1 MKTAEIASRLGGELR
16 GDGEIEIIRVAQP
29 QEAGPDA
36 IAVCASDRALADAVS
51 AGAGAVVLRSG
62 AGDDPP
68 IPSIR
73 IADPR
78 LALALLLEM
87 FGPQPDRPRGV
98 HRTATIASSVQLG
111 EDVAIGEG
119 AVIGDR
125 ARVGSGTIIYPGA
138 YVGPDAVIG
147 SRCVLHPR
155 VVVGE
160 RVRIG
165 DRVILHAGAVLGA
178 DGFGFVPGPDGHRKI
193 PQVGTVVVG
202 DDVEIGANT
211 TVDRATLGETRIGE
225 GTKIDN
231 LVQVAHNV
239 QIGRRC
245 LIAAQVGIA
254 GSSVIEDGVMLAGQI
269 GVSDHV
275 RIGAGA
281 VVLAGAG
288 VTKDVPAGATVSGFP
303 ARPHR
308 EELQQQAMRR
318 RLPELIR
325 LLREHQKRS
334 SIDEDGL

>member
-1 MKTAEIASRLGGELR
+1 MRLQEIARRLGGELR
-16 GDGEIEIIRVAQP
+16 GNGEVVIVRVAQP
-29 QEAGPDA
+29 HEAGPDA

-51 AGAGAVVLRSG
+51 AGAGAVVLLTGKDAPVS
-62 AGDDPP
+62 
-68 IPSIR
+68 SIHV
-73 IADPR
+73 ADPR
-78 LALALLLEM
+78 LALAVLLEI
-87 FGPQPDRPRGV
+87 FGPAPDHPRGV
-98 HRTATIASSVQLG
+98 HHTAAIASSAQLG
-111 EDVAIGEG
+111 EDVAVGEC

-125 ARVGSGTIIYPGA
+125 AQVGAGTIVYPGA
-138 YVGPDAVIG
+138 YVGAGAVVG
-147 SRCVLHPR
+147 SCCVLYPR

-165 DRVILHAGAVLGA
+165 DRVVLHAGAVLGA
-178 DGFGFVPGPDGHRKI
+178 DGFGFVPGRDGHRKI

-239 QIGRRC
+239 NIGRRC

-254 GSSVIEDGVMLAGQI
+254 GSSVIEDGVMLAGQV

-288 VTKDVPAGATVSGFP
+288 VLKDVPAGATVSGFP

-318 RLPELIR
+318 RLPEL
-325 LLREHQKRS
+325 LAVLRERKRRS
-334 SIDEDGL
+334 ADSGDA

>member
-1 MKTAEIASRLGGELR
+1 MTLQEIARRLGGELR
-16 GDGEIEIIRVAQP
+16 GGGEIAIVRVAQP
-29 QEAGPDA
+29 REAGPDA
-36 IAVCASDRALADAVS
+36 IAVCSTDRALADALS
-51 AGAGAVVLRSG
+51 AGAGAVVLRTG
-62 AGDDPP
+62 KDAP

-73 IADPR
+73 VADPR
-78 LALALLLEM
+78 LALAVLLEM
-87 FGPQPDRPRGV
+87 FGPKPVHPRDVHPTAVIAPGAQLDR
-98 HRTATIASSVQLG
+98 
-111 EDVAIGEG
+111 DVAVGAY

-125 ARVGSGTIIYPGA
+125 ARIGAETVVYPHA
-138 YVGPDAVIG
+138 YVGPDAVVG
-147 SRCVLHPR
+147 SGCVLYPHA
-155 VVVGE
+155 VVGE

-165 DRVILHAGAVLGA
+165 DRVVLHAGAVLGA

-211 TVDRATLGETRIGE
+211 TVDRATLGETRIGD

-254 GSSVIEDGVMLAGQI
+254 GSSVVEDGVMLAGQI

-275 RIGAGA
+275 RIGSGA
-281 VVLAGAG
+281 VVLAGSG
-288 VTKDVPAGATVSGFP
+288 VTKDIPAGAVVSGFP

-308 EELQQQAMRR
+308 AELQEQAMRR
-318 RLPELIR
+318 RLPEL
-325 LLREHQKRS
+325 LQVLRERRQPS
-334 SIDEDGL
+334 AGSGDG

>member
-1 MKTAEIASRLGGELR
+1 
-16 GDGEIEIIRVAQP
+16 
-29 QEAGPDA
+29 
-36 IAVCASDRALADAVS
+36 
-51 AGAGAVVLRSG
+51 VLRTG
-62 AGDDPP
+62 KDAPV
-68 IPSIR
+68 PSIHV
-73 IADPR
+73 ADPR
-78 LALALLLEM
+78 LALAVLLEM
-87 FGPQPDRPRGV
+87 FGPEPEHPRGV
-98 HRTATIASSVQLG
+98 HPTAAIAASAQLDR
-111 EDVAIGEG
+111 DVAIAAY

-125 ARVGSGTIIYPGA
+125 ARVGAETVVYPHA
-138 YVGPDAVIG
+138 YVGPDAIVG

-160 RVRIG
+160 RVHIG
-165 DRVILHAGAVLGA
+165 DRVVLHAGAVLGA
-178 DGFGFVPGPDGHRKI
+178 DGFGFVPGRDGHRKI

-239 QIGRRC
+239 HIGRRC

-254 GSSVIEDGVMLAGQI
+254 GSSVIEDGVMLAGQV

-288 VTKDVPAGATVSGFP
+288 VLKDVPPGVTVSGFP

-318 RLPELIR
+318 RLPELMR
-325 LLREHQKRS
+325 LLREHQKHLP
-334 SIDEDGL
+334 IAEDGL